1 MKMREVNVS
10 DEYLDSLCEWML
22 EWVKD
27 EKSLTIPQ
35 FLAHKG
41 IGYPYFKYFVWRS
54 PKVANTFEVV
64 KAILNTRWLQKGLG
78 NSDLPAHRA
87 KMLMRYLRL
96 YDSHALDVEE
106 ESRKAIAE
114 AEVKADMRY
123 FAESYAREKL
133 DEPYRGLYDENVD
146 KRRGSKKAE

>member
-1 MKMREVNVS
+1 MREVNVS
-10 DEYLDSLCEWML
+10 DEYLDSLCEWMV
-22 EWVKD
+22 EWVKKD
-27 EKSLTIPQ
+27 SSLTIPQ

-64 KAILNTRWLQKGLG
+64 KAILANRWVSMGLTKD
-78 NSDLPAHRA
+78 DLPPHRA
-87 KMLMRYLRL
+87 KMLMKFLRL

-123 FAESYAREKL
+123 FAEKYDREQL
-133 DEPYRGLYDENVD
+133 EQPYRGFYEDNVN
-146 KRRGSKKAE
+146 KRRGSKEAE